1 MKVHNLMEEIV
12 SSCLKDLIRRKNITD
27 CDERTFKDISAIAL
41 NRLPSKYVVTSQ
53 GEMFAKSQL
62 RSQVESDVYR
72 ELSYAISKV
81 LNTQRDPMF
90 EKEN

>member
-1 MKVHNLMEEIV
+1 MESIV
-12 SSCLKDLIRRKNITD
+12 SSCLKDLIRRKNISD
-27 CDERTFKDISAIAL
+27 CDERRFNDIMAIVL
-41 NRLPSKYVVTSQ
+41 NQLPSKYVVTTQ

-90 EKEN
+90 EKED